1 MSVCVVRYLSLALGA
16 AVLLLV
22 FLAYLRPSFL
32 LELGTRLQ
40 LC

>member
-1 MSVCVVRYLSLALGA
+1 MSLRFTRYLVVGVLA
-16 AVLLLV
+16 AVLAFV

-32 LELGTRLQ
+32 LELGSRLQ